1 MAANK
6 PVQMSL
12 FKPVYLDQRVAL
24 SPNEM
29 SRAAGDMD
37 GFLVN
42 KLRSTLEGKCCT
54 HGWVLPGSTSIL
66 SRSMGGAEHG
76 RFTGDFLFQ
85 CKVKIACYQPIAEQ
99 RVDARVLLVNK
110 LGAYVLIVDQGELR
124 EAARIL
130 LPREYHEGNAEFD
143 ALQPGAG
150 IKVKILTFR
159 FQANDSFIN
168 AVGTY
173 EGAVPEA
180 SGVAAPL
187 QPAVP
192 PTEAP
197 SQSQAEAPSQSQ
209 AEAPSQSQTTVVQP
223 SEAPSQPAAASETA
237 AEAPAAP
244 EPTAEAAAAP
254 V

>member
-1 MAANK
+1 MASNK
-6 PVQMSL
+6 PVRMSL

-37 GFLVN
+37 GFLVK
-42 KLRSTLEGKCCT
+42 KLRGALEGKCCT

-197 SQSQAEAPSQSQ
+197 SQSQ
-209 AEAPSQSQTTVVQP
+209 TTVVQP
-223 SEAPSQPAAASETA
+223 SEAPSQSQTAAEAPSQPAAAPETA
-237 AEAPAAP
+237 TEAPAAP

-254 V
+254 A